1 MGGVPTASDSQLRVL
16 GLKNLDDPLHVSY
29 CRSQNGIDVQVEI
42 GMVYLGRCAQGI
54 QGEILLIEWHD
65 LQELLAKTFFN
76 HAGFL
81 PWPSGKCACLQ
92 SRTSRS

>member
-1 MGGVPTASDSQLRVL
+1 MYGNSTKIKIKDSMDKTRHIVGGVPTASDSQLRVL

-42 GMVYLGRCAQGI
+42 GMVYLGSCVQGI

-65 LQELLAKTFFN
+65 LQELLAKTFF
-76 HAGFL
+76 
-81 PWPSGKCACLQ
+81 
-92 SRTSRS
+92 